1 MTYLLQS
8 GILRIAVAIVA
19 TALVGGAAAMWVE
32 RDVNADLRSM
42 SDAVW
47 WAFVT
52 LTTVG
57 YGDRV
62 PATLAGRVIGIGL
75 AFAGVVLAALLTGR
89 IASTRVERSLRE
101 GRGMTDLSQL
111 KNHFVIC
118 GWKVA
123 LDALLRDLVAI
134 DPSLGSEQFVLIAA
148 VDPAKVEAVRSQADF
163 RQLHFVS
170 GDPLEDAVL
179 ARANVSHARR
189 ILILAD
195 DTGAHSP
202 AEADAR
208 TVMTVITVAELAP
221 EAYICA
227 ELLDPK
233 YQKQLEAAGADEMIL
248 TQHNSRVLLANAAV
262 GTGISGI
269 FYALMTGESGGGLIT
284 ASFSPEFVGRPFR
297 ELRKH
302 YVDAD
307 GSLLVGLVENTGNVQ
322 QRKREALR
330 EAQRTPDVS
339 QLVENL
345 RRVKHVEPN
354 VPVLNPADDY
364 VIPRHSLAILIQ
376 RGPIVEPDLR
386 AEGA

>member
-1 MTYLLQS
+1 M
-8 GILRIAVAIVA
+8 AIVV
-19 TALVGGAAAMWVE
+19 TALVGRTAAMLVE
-32 RDVNADLRSM
+32 RSENADLRTI

-52 LTTVG
+52 LKTVG

-62 PATLAGRVIGIGL
+62 PTTLAGRVIGVGL

-89 IASTRVERSLRE
+89 IASAWVERSLRE

-111 KNHFVIC
+111 KDHFVIC
-118 GWKVA
+118 GWKGA

-134 DPSLGSEQFVLIAA
+134 DPSLRSEPFVIIAS
-148 VDPAKVEAVRSQADF
+148 VDPDKVEAVRGQADL
-163 RQLHFVS
+163 RELHFVS
-170 GDPLEDAVL
+170 GDPLEEAVL
-179 ARANVSHARR
+179 ARANVRQARR
-189 ILILAD
+189 ILVLAD
-195 DTGAHSP
+195 DTGTQSP
-202 AEADAR
+202 AETDAR

-221 EAYICA
+221 RPTSAP

-284 ASFSPEFVGRPFR
+284 ASFSPEFVGRPFC

-302 YVDAD
+302 YLDAD

-330 EAQRTPDVS
+330 EAQRTPDIS

-345 RRVKHVEPN
+345 RRVKHVEPH
-354 VPVLNPADDY
+354 VPMLNPADDY
-364 VIPRHSLAILIQ
+364 VILLHSLAILIQ
-376 RGPIVEPDLR
+376 RRSIVEPDSR